1 MSEDEEEK
9 GARSSDDSGSS
20 EDEQNDDD
28 TSDWEIYE
36 YQNPSFGEKDTDK
49 PSVKSAKV
57 SDSVDG
63 LHWELNGTINQ
74 LPSNMMAASNSQMK
88 PGKDAPFKIYDGH
101 FSNIV
106 LG

>member
-36 YQNPSFGEKDTDK
+36 YQNLHLERRTLTNP
-49 PSVKSAKV
+49 V
-57 SDSVDG
+57 S
-63 LHWELNGTINQ
+63 N
-74 LPSNMMAASNSQMK
+74 LPK
-88 PGKDAPFKIYDGH
+88 YL
-101 FSNIV
+101 IV
-106 LG
+106 LMAYIGS